1 MIFAA
6 LNAVTYGAACQP
18 MHAVTLGM
26 ILGAVLPAGL
36 VALAVA
42 NLRGGPV
49 TRPYL
54 VDPDVIAAD
63 ALGALCDAHGGCEA
77 LQEVW
82 ACRCWLSII
91 RDRREGA

>member
-1 MIFAA
+1 M
-6 LNAVTYGAACQP
+6 
-18 MHAVTLGM
+18 
-26 ILGAVLPAGL
+26 
-36 VALAVA
+36 
-42 NLRGGPV
+42 

-54 VDPDVIAAD
+54 VAPDVIAAD

-91 RDRREGA
+91 RSRMEGAC